1 MSQNPLKIVVID
13 DNEAMADLL
22 ADLLDSMP
30 NYSLAGIAY
39 DGKQGIDL
47 IQQERPDIAILD
59 LCMPYIDGLGVLEV
73 FQNAADKYSPVFIIS
88 TCVGQEHITSKA
100 MKLGA
105 SYYMIKPFDF
115 DHFENRLNELADE
128 IYNKDTVVPLKVPES
143 QNVLAESHSRKTN
156 EQKISE
162 ILQVIGVP
170 AHTKGYAY
178 LKDAIS
184 LVLDDVK
191 YMMKITKNLYPT
203 IAEHH
208 ETTASRVERSIRN
221 AIELT
226 LANGNHD
233 VIANIFAHRVKDH
246 HSKLTNS
253 EFIAIIAEKIKVGD

>member
-1 MSQNPLKIVVID
+1 MLQNPLKIVVID

-22 ADLLDSMP
+22 ADLLDNMP
-30 NYSLAGIAY
+30 NYTLAGIAY

-47 IQQERPDIAILD
+47 INEKRPDVAILD
-59 LCMPYIDGLGVLEV
+59 LCMPYIDGLGVMEAFHNKPDEYKPL
-73 FQNAADKYSPVFIIS
+73 FIIS

-115 DHFENRLNELADE
+115 DHFENRLNELATDY
-128 IYNKDTVVPLKVPES
+128 YNDNLMKMPELAES
-143 QNVLAESHSRKTN
+143 QNLCGEAAPNKHYEL
-156 EQKISE
+156 KIRE
-162 ILQVIGVP
+162 MMHAIGVP
-170 AHTKGYAY
+170 AHTKGYVY

-184 LVLDDVK
+184 LVLEDVK

-208 ETTASRVERSIRN
+208 DTTASRVERAIRN

-226 LANGNHD
+226 LVNGNKD
-233 VIANIFAHRVKDH
+233 VIANIFEYRVQNSKA
-246 HSKLTNS
+246 KLTNS
-253 EFIAIIAEKIKVGD
+253 EFIAIIAEKIKVEN